1 MTDYTLTEDD
11 RKLMTEKVLGEK
23 WKVPENITEVGT
35 NYFPVNN
42 RTFTTLDDFFALVK
56 ALQKKDIWYDFLRF
70 ALLYIRR
77 GIERIRRA
85 PRGQMLSEIDNPM
98 EMQYCTW
105 LLNPA
110 RLAWMVKEFM
120 KEEKK

>member
-1 MTDYTLTEDD
+1 MDENKYRLTESE
-11 RKLMTEKVLGEK
+11 RRMLTEKVLGEK

-42 RTFTTLDDFFALVK
+42 RTFTTPDDFFALVK
-56 ALQKKDIWYDFLRF
+56 ALQEMGKWHDFYWSVKIKWLD
-70 ALLYIRR
+70 
-77 GIERIRRA
+77 E
-85 PRGQMLSEIDNPM
+85 NPD
-98 EMQYCTW
+98 EFNDADFTKW

-120 KEEKK
+120 KEEEK